1 LSSVDPVN
9 KATDKGVRHF
19 TRNGGRLC
27 VCSEHTS
34 TEDAK
39 PLMETQLR
47 NGMVLTAIG
56 LCAGVMTPETTL
68 AQTAVGAVIN
78 GADTAWVLMS
88 SALVLAMTVP
98 GLALFYGGLVRSKNV
113 LGTIMHSFAILC
125 VVSLFWV
132 LLGYSLAFGPDVN
145 GVIGSLAWVGLS
157 GVGLSP
163 HPVYGP
169 TIPHQAFMVFQLMFA
184 AITPALI
191 TGAFAERM
199 KFGALILFALLWS
212 LLIYCPVAHWVW
224 GGGWLAGLGAL
235 DFAGGAVVHISSGIS
250 ALVCALVLGARQG
263 YGTDYMAPHNLP
275 MVLLGTGL
283 LWVGWFGFNA
293 GSALG
298 ANETAVVAFVATHT
312 AAVAAALSWMA
323 VEWWH
328 RGTPTVLGIAS
339 GAVAGLAM
347 VTPGAGFVSPFSA
360 LFMGLVAGGLSY
372 VAIMKKGGF
381 GYDDSLDVVGIH
393 GVAGIGGILLTGLLA
408 SKGVNAAGA
417 DGLLHGNA
425 AFFAVQAVVVV
436 VVGVFSAVGTWVILK
451 AVDRLVGLRV
461 LPEEER
467 MGLDLSQHNE
477 RAYS

>member
-1 LSSVDPVN
+1 MADAFVF
-9 KATDKGVRHF
+9 ATNIHRSI
-19 TRNGGRLC
+19 R
-27 VCSEHTS
+27 SI
-34 TEDAK
+34 
-39 PLMETQLR
+39 MERRFGTGAAAAALA
-47 NGMVLTAIG
+47 LG
-56 LCAGVMTPETTL
+56 LEVTTPKTTF
-68 AQTAVGAVIN
+68 AEPMAAAVS
-78 GADTAWVLMS
+78 GADTAWVLVS

-113 LGTIMHSFAILC
+113 LGTIMHSFVILC

-132 LLGYSLAFGPDVN
+132 LFGYSLAFGPDVK
-145 GVIGSLAWVGLS
+145 GMIGSLAWAGLS

-163 HPVYGP
+163 HAVYGP

-199 KFGALILFALLWS
+199 KFSALILFSLLWS
-212 LLIYCPVAHWVW
+212 LFIYCPVAHWLW
-224 GGGWLAGLGAL
+224 GGGWLAGFGAL

-250 ALVCALVLGARQG
+250 ALVCALMLGRRQG

-312 AAVAAALSWMA
+312 AAVTAALTWMA

-347 VTPGAGFVSPFSA
+347 VTPGAGFVGPFSA
-360 LFMGLVAGGLSY
+360 LFMGMAAGGLSY
-372 VAIMKKGGF
+372 VAIMKKGAF

-393 GVAGIGGILLTGLLA
+393 GVAGVGGILLTGLFA
-408 SKGVNAAGA
+408 SKAVNAAGA
-417 DGLLHGNA
+417 DGLLQGNA
-425 AFFAVQAVVVV
+425 AFLGVQALTVVA
-436 VVGVFSAVGTWVILK
+436 VGLFSAGGTWVILK
-451 AVDRLVGLRV
+451 AVDRVLGLRV
-461 LPEEER
+461 TAEEER

>member
-1 LSSVDPVN
+1 MERRFRTGAAAAALALGLEATTP
-9 KATDKGVRHF
+9 KATF
-19 TRNGGRLC
+19 A
-27 VCSEHTS
+27 EPM
-34 TEDAK
+34 A
-39 PLMETQLR
+39 
-47 NGMVLTAIG
+47 A
-56 LCAGVMTPETTL
+56 
-68 AQTAVGAVIN
+68 AVS
-78 GADTAWVLMS
+78 GADTAWVLVS

-113 LGTIMHSFAILC
+113 LGTIMHSFVILC

-132 LLGYSLAFGPDVN
+132 LFGYSLAFGPDVK
-145 GVIGSLAWVGLS
+145 GMIGSLAWAGLS

-163 HPVYGP
+163 HAVYGP

-199 KFGALILFALLWS
+199 KFSALILFSLLWS
-212 LLIYCPVAHWVW
+212 LFIYCPVAHWLW

-250 ALVCALVLGARQG
+250 ALVCALMLGRRQG

-312 AAVAAALSWMA
+312 AAVTAALTWMA

-347 VTPGAGFVSPFSA
+347 VTPGAGFVGPFSA
-360 LFMGLVAGGLSY
+360 LFMGMAAGGLSY
-372 VAIMKKGGF
+372 VAIMKKGAF

-393 GVAGIGGILLTGLLA
+393 GVAGVGGILLTGLFA
-408 SKGVNAAGA
+408 SKAVNAAGA
-417 DGLLHGNA
+417 DGLLQGNA
-425 AFFAVQAVVVV
+425 AFLGVQALAVVT
-436 VVGVFSAVGTWVILK
+436 VGLFSAGGTWVILK
-451 AVDRLVGLRV
+451 AVDRVLGLRV
-461 LPEEER
+461 TPEEER

>member
-1 LSSVDPVN
+1 MERQFGN
-9 KATDKGVRHF
+9 
-19 TRNGGRLC
+19 
-27 VCSEHTS
+27 
-34 TEDAK
+34 DAW
-39 PLMETQLR
+39 M
-47 NGMVLTAIG
+47 TALV
-56 LCAGVMTPETTL
+56 LCAGAMAPETAFAETI
-68 AQTAVGAVIN
+68 AAAAVSA
-78 GADTAWVLMS
+78 ADTAWVLVS
-88 SALVLAMTVP
+88 AALVLAMTVP

-113 LGTIMHSFAILC
+113 LGTIMHSFVILC
-125 VVSLFWV
+125 LISLFWV
-132 LLGYSLAFGPDVN
+132 LLGYSLAFGPDVK
-145 GVIGSLAWVGLS
+145 GVIGSLAWAGLS

-163 HPVYGP
+163 HAVYGP

-212 LLIYCPVAHWVW
+212 LFVYCPIAHWMW

-250 ALVCALVLGARQG
+250 ALVCALMLGARHG

-312 AAVAAALSWMA
+312 AAVTAALTWMT

-347 VTPGAGFVSPFSA
+347 VTPGAGFVTPFSA
-360 LFMGLVAGGLSY
+360 LFMGMAAGGLSY
-372 VAIMKKGGF
+372 VAIMKKGGL

-393 GVAGIGGILLTGLLA
+393 GVAGVGGILMTGLFA
-408 SKGVNAAGA
+408 SKAVNAAGA
-417 DGLLHGNA
+417 DGLLQGNG
-425 AFFAVQAVVVV
+425 AFFAVQALTVV
-436 VVGVFSAVGTWVILK
+436 VVGVFSAAGTWVILK
-451 AVDRLVGLRV
+451 VVDRAVGLRV
-461 LPEEER
+461 TAEEER

>member
-1 LSSVDPVN
+1 MDRLFGTVARMS
-9 KATDKGVRHF
+9 ALL
-19 TRNGGRLC
+19 LC
-27 VCSEHTS
+27 VC
-34 TEDAK
+34 
-39 PLMETQLR
+39 
-47 NGMVLTAIG
+47 VI
-56 LCAGVMTPETTL
+56 TPEMAFGDTVAGL
-68 AQTAVGAVIN
+68 AVS

-88 SALVLAMTVP
+88 AALVLAMTVP

-113 LGTIMHSFAILC
+113 LGTIMHSFVILC
-125 VVSLFWV
+125 LISLFWV
-132 LLGYSLAFGPDVN
+132 VLGYSLAFGPDVK
-145 GVIGSLAWVGLS
+145 GVIGSLAWAGLN
-157 GVGLSP
+157 GVGLAP
-163 HPVYGP
+163 HAVYGP

-199 KFGALILFALLWS
+199 KFSALILFALLWS
-212 LLIYCPVAHWVW
+212 LLIYCPIAHWVW

-250 ALVCALVLGARQG
+250 ALVCALMLGARQG

-312 AAVAAALSWMA
+312 AAVAAALTWMA

-360 LFMGLVAGGLSY
+360 LVMGIVAGALSY

-393 GVAGIGGILLTGLLA
+393 GVAGVGGILLTGLLA
-408 SKGVNAAGA
+408 SKAVNAGGA
-417 DGLLHGNA
+417 DGLLQGNP
-425 AFFAVQAVVVV
+425 AFFAVQALTVVT
-436 VVGVFSAVGTWVILK
+436 VGLFSAGGTWAILK
-451 AVDRLVGLRV
+451 VVDRVTGLRV
-461 LPEEER
+461 TPEEER

>member
-1 LSSVDPVN
+1 MERRFGTGAAAAVLALGLEATTP
-9 KATDKGVRHF
+9 KAT
-19 TRNGGRLC
+19 
-27 VCSEHTS
+27 
-34 TEDAK
+34 
-39 PLMETQLR
+39 
-47 NGMVLTAIG
+47 
-56 LCAGVMTPETTL
+56 L
-68 AQTAVGAVIN
+68 AEPVAAAVS
-78 GADTAWVLMS
+78 GADTAWVLVS

-113 LGTIMHSFAILC
+113 LGTIMHSFVILC

-132 LLGYSLAFGPDVN
+132 LFGYSLAFGPDVK
-145 GVIGSLAWVGLS
+145 GMIGSLAWAGLS

-163 HPVYGP
+163 HAVYGP

-199 KFGALILFALLWS
+199 KFSALILFSLLWS
-212 LLIYCPVAHWVW
+212 VFIYCPVAHWLW

-250 ALVCALVLGARQG
+250 ALVCALMLGRRQG

-312 AAVAAALSWMA
+312 AAVTAALTWMA

-360 LFMGLVAGGLSY
+360 LFMGMAAGGLSY
-372 VAIMKKGGF
+372 VAIMKKGAF

-393 GVAGIGGILLTGLLA
+393 GVAGVGGILLTGLFA
-408 SKGVNAAGA
+408 SRAVNAAGA
-417 DGLLHGNA
+417 DGLLQGNA
-425 AFFAVQAVVVV
+425 AFLGVQALTVVA
-436 VVGVFSAVGTWVILK
+436 VGLFSAGGTWVILK
-451 AVDRLVGLRV
+451 AVDRVLGLRV
-461 LPEEER
+461 TAEEER

>member
-1 LSSVDPVN
+1 MERQF
-9 KATDKGVRHF
+9 G
-19 TRNGGRLC
+19 NGAR
-27 VCSEHTS
+27 
-34 TEDAK
+34 
-39 PLMETQLR
+39 M
-47 NGMVLTAIG
+47 TALA
-56 LCAGVMTPETTL
+56 LCAGVMAPETASAETIV
-68 AQTAVGAVIN
+68 AAAVS
-78 GADTAWVLMS
+78 GADTAWVLVS
-88 SALVLAMTVP
+88 AALVLAMTVP

-113 LGTIMHSFAILC
+113 LGTIMHSFVILC
-125 VVSLFWV
+125 LISLFWV
-132 LLGYSLAFGPDVN
+132 LLGYSLAFGPDVK
-145 GVIGSLAWVGLS
+145 GLIGSLAWAGLN

-163 HPVYGP
+163 HAVYGP

-199 KFGALILFALLWS
+199 KFSALIVFALLWS
-212 LLIYCPVAHWVW
+212 LLVYCPVAHWIW

-250 ALVCALVLGARQG
+250 ALVCALVLGTRHG

-312 AAVAAALSWMA
+312 AAVTAALTWMA

-360 LFMGLVAGGLSY
+360 LFMGMAAGGLSY

-393 GVAGIGGILLTGLLA
+393 GVAGVGGILMTGLLA
-408 SKGVNAAGA
+408 SKAVNAGGA
-417 DGLLHGNA
+417 DGLLQGNG
-425 AFFAVQAVVVV
+425 AFLAVQALMVV
-436 VVGVFSAVGTWVILK
+436 VVGLFSAGGTWVILK
-451 AVDRLVGLRV
+451 VVDRAVGLRV
-461 LPEEER
+461 TPEEER

>member
-1 LSSVDPVN
+1 MERQFGN
-9 KATDKGVRHF
+9 
-19 TRNGGRLC
+19 
-27 VCSEHTS
+27 
-34 TEDAK
+34 DAW
-39 PLMETQLR
+39 M
-47 NGMVLTAIG
+47 TALV
-56 LCAGVMTPETTL
+56 LCAGAMAPETAFAETI
-68 AQTAVGAVIN
+68 AAAAVSA
-78 GADTAWVLMS
+78 ADTAWVLVS
-88 SALVLAMTVP
+88 AALVLAMTVP

-113 LGTIMHSFAILC
+113 LGTIMHSFVILC
-125 VVSLFWV
+125 LISLFWV
-132 LLGYSLAFGPDVN
+132 LLGYSLAFGPDVK
-145 GVIGSLAWVGLS
+145 GVIGSLAWAGLS

-163 HPVYGP
+163 HAVYGP

-212 LLIYCPVAHWVW
+212 LFVYCPIAHWMW

-250 ALVCALVLGARQG
+250 ALVCALMLGARQG

-293 GSALG
+293 GSAFG

-312 AAVAAALSWMA
+312 AAVTAALTWMT

-347 VTPGAGFVSPFSA
+347 VTPGAGFVTPFSA
-360 LFMGLVAGGLSY
+360 LFMGMAAGGLSY
-372 VAIMKKGGF
+372 VAIMKKGGL

-393 GVAGIGGILLTGLLA
+393 GVAGVGGILMTGLFA
-408 SKGVNAAGA
+408 SKAVNAAGA
-417 DGLLHGNA
+417 DGLLQGNG
-425 AFFAVQAVVVV
+425 AFFAVQALTVV
-436 VVGVFSAVGTWVILK
+436 VVGVFSAAGTWVILK
-451 AVDRLVGLRV
+451 VVDRAVGLRV
-461 LPEEER
+461 TAEEER

>member
-1 LSSVDPVN
+1 ME
-9 KATDKGVRHF
+9 RHF
-19 TRNGGRLC
+19 GN
-27 VCSEHTS
+27 
-34 TEDAK
+34 DAW
-39 PLMETQLR
+39 M
-47 NGMVLTAIG
+47 TALV
-56 LCAGVMTPETTL
+56 LCAGAMAPETASAETI
-68 AQTAVGAVIN
+68 AAAAVS
-78 GADTAWVLMS
+78 GADTAWVLVS
-88 SALVLAMTVP
+88 AALVLAMTVP

-113 LGTIMHSFAILC
+113 LGTIMHSFVILC
-125 VVSLFWV
+125 LISLFWV
-132 LLGYSLAFGPDVN
+132 LLGYSLAFGPDVK
-145 GVIGSLAWVGLS
+145 GVIGSLAWAGLS

-163 HPVYGP
+163 HAVYGP

-212 LLIYCPVAHWVW
+212 LFVYCPIAHWMW

-250 ALVCALVLGARQG
+250 ALVCALMLGARQG

-312 AAVAAALSWMA
+312 AAVTAALTWMT

-347 VTPGAGFVSPFSA
+347 VTPGAGFVTPFSA
-360 LFMGLVAGGLSY
+360 LFMGMAAGGLSY
-372 VAIMKKGGF
+372 VAIMKKGGL

-393 GVAGIGGILLTGLLA
+393 GVAGVGGILMTGLFA
-408 SKGVNAAGA
+408 SKAVNAAGA
-417 DGLLHGNA
+417 DGLLQGNG
-425 AFFAVQAVVVV
+425 AFFAVQALTVV
-436 VVGVFSAVGTWVILK
+436 VVGVFSAAGTWVILK
-451 AVDRLVGLRV
+451 VVDRAVGLRV
-461 LPEEER
+461 TPEEER

>member
-1 LSSVDPVN
+1 MERQFWN
-9 KATDKGVRHF
+9 
-19 TRNGGRLC
+19 
-27 VCSEHTS
+27 
-34 TEDAK
+34 DAWMTA
-39 PLMETQLR
+39 L
-47 NGMVLTAIG
+47 VLF
-56 LCAGVMTPETTL
+56 AGAMAPETASAETI
-68 AQTAVGAVIN
+68 AAAAVS
-78 GADTAWVLMS
+78 GADTAWVLVS
-88 SALVLAMTVP
+88 AALVLAMTVP

-113 LGTIMHSFAILC
+113 LGTIMHSFVILC
-125 VVSLFWV
+125 LISLFWV
-132 LLGYSLAFGPDVN
+132 LLGYSLAFGPDVK
-145 GVIGSLAWVGLS
+145 GVIGSLAWAGLS

-163 HPVYGP
+163 HAVYGP

-212 LLIYCPVAHWVW
+212 LFVYCPIAHWMW

-250 ALVCALVLGARQG
+250 ALVCALMLGARQG

-298 ANETAVVAFVATHT
+298 ANETAVVAFVATHAAAVT
-312 AAVAAALSWMA
+312 AALTWMI

-347 VTPGAGFVSPFSA
+347 VTPGAGFVTPFSA
-360 LFMGLVAGGLSY
+360 LFMGMAAGGLSY
-372 VAIMKKGGF
+372 VAIMNKGGL

-393 GVAGIGGILLTGLLA
+393 GVAGIGGILLTGLFA
-408 SKGVNAAGA
+408 SKAVNAAGA
-417 DGLLHGNA
+417 DGLLQGNG
-425 AFFAVQAVVVV
+425 AFFAVQALTVV
-436 VVGVFSAVGTWVILK
+436 VVGVFSAAGTWMILK
-451 AVDRLVGLRV
+451 VVDRAVGLRV
-461 LPEEER
+461 TPEEER

>member
-1 LSSVDPVN
+1 
-9 KATDKGVRHF
+9 
-19 TRNGGRLC
+19 
-27 VCSEHTS
+27 
-34 TEDAK
+34 
-39 PLMETQLR
+39 MERQFGHGAR
-47 NGMVLTAIG
+47 M
-56 LCAGVMTPETTL
+56 TTL
-68 AQTAVGAVIN
+68 ALFPVVMAPASTSAETIAAAPVS
-78 GADTAWVLMS
+78 GADTAWVLVS
-88 SALVLAMTVP
+88 AALVLAMTVP

-113 LGTIMHSFAILC
+113 LGTIMHSFVILC
-125 VVSLFWV
+125 VISLFWV
-132 LLGYSLAFGPDVN
+132 LLGYSLAFGPDVK
-145 GVIGSLAWVGLS
+145 GVIGSLAWAGLS

-163 HPVYGP
+163 HAVYGP

-199 KFGALILFALLWS
+199 KFSALIVFALLWS
-212 LLIYCPVAHWVW
+212 LLIYCPIAHWVW

-250 ALVCALVLGARQG
+250 ALVCALMLGTRQG

-298 ANETAVVAFVATHT
+298 ANEIAVVAFVATHT
-312 AAVAAALSWMA
+312 AAVTAALTWMT

-360 LFMGLVAGGLSY
+360 LFMGMAAGGLSY
-372 VAIMKKGGF
+372 VAIMKKGAL

-393 GVAGIGGILLTGLLA
+393 GVAGVGGILMTGLLA
-408 SKGVNAAGA
+408 SKAVNAGGA
-417 DGLLHGNA
+417 DGLLQGNG
-425 AFFAVQAVVVV
+425 AFFAVQALTVV
-436 VVGVFSAVGTWVILK
+436 VVGLFSAGGTWVILK
-451 AVDRLVGLRV
+451 AVDRVIGLRV
-461 LPEEER
+461 TPEEER

>member
-1 LSSVDPVN
+1 MERQFGN
-9 KATDKGVRHF
+9 
-19 TRNGGRLC
+19 
-27 VCSEHTS
+27 
-34 TEDAK
+34 DAW
-39 PLMETQLR
+39 M
-47 NGMVLTAIG
+47 TALV
-56 LCAGVMTPETTL
+56 LCAGAMAPETAFAETI
-68 AQTAVGAVIN
+68 AAAAVSA
-78 GADTAWVLMS
+78 ADTAWVLVS
-88 SALVLAMTVP
+88 AALVLAMTVP

-113 LGTIMHSFAILC
+113 LGTIMHSFVILC
-125 VVSLFWV
+125 LISLFWV
-132 LLGYSLAFGPDVN
+132 LLGYSLAFGPDVK
-145 GVIGSLAWVGLS
+145 GVIGSLAWAGLS

-163 HPVYGP
+163 HAVYGP

-212 LLIYCPVAHWVW
+212 LFVYCPIAHWMW

-250 ALVCALVLGARQG
+250 ALVCALMLGARQG

-312 AAVAAALSWMA
+312 AAVTAALTWMT

-347 VTPGAGFVSPFSA
+347 VTPGAGFVTPFSA
-360 LFMGLVAGGLSY
+360 LFMGMAAGGLSY
-372 VAIMKKGGF
+372 VAIMKKGGL

-393 GVAGIGGILLTGLLA
+393 GVAGVGGILMTGLFA
-408 SKGVNAAGA
+408 SKAVNAAGA
-417 DGLLHGNA
+417 DGLLQGNG
-425 AFFAVQAVVVV
+425 AFFAVQALTVV
-436 VVGVFSAVGTWVILK
+436 VVGVFSAAGTWMILK
-451 AVDRLVGLRV
+451 VVDRAVGLRV
-461 LPEEER
+461 TAEEER

>member
-1 LSSVDPVN
+1 MEKQL
-9 KATDKGVRHF
+9 GV
-19 TRNGGRLC
+19 GIGR
-27 VCSEHTS
+27 
-34 TEDAK
+34 
-39 PLMETQLR
+39 
-47 NGMVLTAIG
+47 TALV
-56 LCAGVMTPETTL
+56 LCAGVIVPDTALAETAAGVL
-68 AQTAVGAVIN
+68 IN
-78 GADTAWVLMS
+78 GADTAWVLIS

-113 LGTIMHSFAILC
+113 LGTIMHSFVILC
-125 VVSLFWV
+125 LVSLCWV
-132 LLGYSLAFGPDVN
+132 LLGYSLAFGPDVK
-145 GVIGSLAWVGLS
+145 GVVGSLAWAGLS

-163 HPVYGP
+163 HAVYGP

-199 KFGALILFALLWS
+199 KFSALVLFSVLWS
-212 LLIYCPVAHWVW
+212 LLIYCPIAHWLW

-312 AAVAAALSWMA
+312 AAVTAALSWMA

-328 RGTPTVLGIAS
+328 RGTPTVLGLAS
-339 GAVAGLAM
+339 GAIAGLAM
-347 VTPGAGFVSPFSA
+347 VTPGAGYVSPFSA
-360 LFMGLVAGGLSY
+360 LFMGMAAGALSY
-372 VAIMKKGGF
+372 VAIMKKGGL

-408 SKGVNAAGA
+408 SKAVNAAGA

-425 AFFAVQAVVVV
+425 SFFAVQALTVV
-436 VVGVFSAVGTWVILK
+436 VVGLFSAAGTWVILK
-451 AVDRLVGLRV
+451 AVDRLIGLRL